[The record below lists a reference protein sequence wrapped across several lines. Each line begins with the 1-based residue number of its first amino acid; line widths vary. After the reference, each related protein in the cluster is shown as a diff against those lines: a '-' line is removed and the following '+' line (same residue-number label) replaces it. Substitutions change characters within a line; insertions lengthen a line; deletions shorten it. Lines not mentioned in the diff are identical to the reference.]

1 MIEGKTINLRAL
13 ELEDLKQLRD
23 WRNSL
28 HIRQYTREYRL
39 LNMENQIQWFKSLT
53 NDKSNIMF
61 GITTKKPQ
69 EALIGVCGLTHI
81 DWKNRNAEISIYL
94 GEKKWQRKGYASDA
108 LQALIRYG
116 FFELGLHRLYA
127 IIFQYNKESI
137 KFFEKNGFEFEGLH
151 KEARYWNG
159 KYHDELIYGYLRREK

>member
-23 WRNSL
+23 WRNSP
-28 HIRQYTREYRL
+28 HMRQYTREYRL

-53 NDKSNIMF
+53 NDRSNIMF
-61 GITTKKPQ
+61 SITTKKPQ

-116 FFELGLHRLYA
+116 LFELGLHRLYA